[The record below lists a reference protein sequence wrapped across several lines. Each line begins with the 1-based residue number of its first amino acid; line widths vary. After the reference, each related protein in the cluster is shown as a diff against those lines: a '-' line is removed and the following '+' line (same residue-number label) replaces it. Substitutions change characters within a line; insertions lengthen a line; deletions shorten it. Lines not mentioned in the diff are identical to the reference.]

1 MRNGIYMQSRSRLN
15 IMSSK
20 YRVLIVDDH
29 PRIREVL
36 RNLLDWYDDIHIVGE
51 AGDGEEAIDSVAA
64 CQPDV
69 IVMDMNMPRMN
80 GIEATVV
87 IKKYWPEILI
97 IGMCL
102 IEDVY
107 MIDAFMKA
115 GASAVVAKNRI
126 TDLYPTI
133 IKTCGTKASATPS
146 A

>member
-1 MRNGIYMQSRSRLN
+1 
-15 IMSSK
+15 MSSK

-51 AGDGEEAIDSVAA
+51 AGDGEEAIDAVAA

-69 IVMDMNMPRMN
+69 IVMDMNMPGMN
-80 GIEATVV
+80 GIEATGV
-87 IKKYWPEILI
+87 IKKYWADVVI
-97 IGMCL
+97 IGLCAF
-102 IEDVY
+102 DDQSSA
-107 MIDAFMKA
+107 DAFIKA

-126 TDLYPTI
+126 SDLYPTL
-133 IKTCGTKASATPS
+133 IKTCGTKASASPS

>member
-1 MRNGIYMQSRSRLN
+1 MRNAIYRQIPQQGN
-15 IMSSK
+15 AMSSK

-80 GIEATVV
+80 GMEATGV
-87 IKKYWPEILI
+87 IKKYWSEVLI
-97 IGMCL
+97 IGMCV

-107 MIDAFMKA
+107 TMDAFMKA

-126 TDLYPTI
+126 NDLYPTI
-133 IKTCGTKASATPS
+133 IKICGAKASSIAG